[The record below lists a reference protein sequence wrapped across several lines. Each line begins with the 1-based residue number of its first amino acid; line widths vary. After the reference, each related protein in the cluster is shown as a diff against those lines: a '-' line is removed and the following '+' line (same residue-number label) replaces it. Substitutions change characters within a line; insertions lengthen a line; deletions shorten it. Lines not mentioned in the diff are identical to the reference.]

1 MKRFFSLLLAAL
13 MLLSLC
19 ACGAEKSAGK
29 VVYAMDTVMTLTAYG
44 KDADT
49 ALGEAEFELYRLE
62 QLLDRFTEDGEV
74 NAINANAGKPTG
86 VSDELAALVA
96 LAQHISDKTSGAFD
110 PTIAPVM
117 DAWGFG
123 GSEFRVPTQP
133 ELEVLL
139 PNVDADQILISYE
152 DRPRITIGTMQALD
166 LGGIAKGY
174 AGDCVKSIFEKHGCT
189 GVIDLGGD
197 VTLVGR
203 KSDGSDWRVAIKDPY
218 DPSAF
223 LGTLSA
229 SDCTVV
235 TSGVYERNFTEN
247 GVTYHHIIDPATGCP
262 AESGLVSVTVVCAD
276 GAYADA
282 LSTAAFVLGID
293 RAAALRDAFA
303 TETPLLELIFVT
315 GDGHVLYSDGLDG
328 ILEPNTESGYTYEH
342 LS

>member
-1 MKRFFSLLLAAL
+1 MKRLFSLLLAAMTL
-13 MLLSLC
+13 FSLT
-19 ACGAEKSAGK
+19 ACGSVKGTTK
-29 VVYAMDTVMTLTAYG
+29 TVYAMDTVMNLTAYG
-44 KDADT
+44 KDAET
-49 ALGEAEFELYRLE
+49 ALGEAEFELYRLDRM
-62 QLLDRFTEDGEV
+62 LDRFTEDGEV

-96 LAQHISDKTSGAFD
+96 LAQHISDNVSGAFD

-133 ELEVLL
+133 ELDALL
-139 PNVDADQILISYE
+139 TRVGAAQIVVSYE
-152 DRPRITIGTMQALD
+152 DRPRVTVGATQALD

-174 AGDCVKSIFEKHGCT
+174 AGDCVKAILEKHSCT

-203 KSDGSDWRVAIKDPY
+203 KSDGSDWRVAVKDPNE
-218 DPSAF
+218 PSAF
-223 LGTLSA
+223 LGTLAA
-229 SDCTVV
+229 SDCAVV

-247 GVTYHHIIDPATGCP
+247 GILYHHIIDPSTGCP

-282 LSTAAFVLGID
+282 LSTAAFVLGEDGAVSLCD
-293 RAAALRDAFA
+293 RFA
-303 TETPLLELIFVT
+303 TETPFLELLLVT
-315 GDGHVLYSDGLDG
+315 DDGRVLYTSGLDG
-328 ILEPNTESGYTYEH
+328 TFEPNTESGYTYEC